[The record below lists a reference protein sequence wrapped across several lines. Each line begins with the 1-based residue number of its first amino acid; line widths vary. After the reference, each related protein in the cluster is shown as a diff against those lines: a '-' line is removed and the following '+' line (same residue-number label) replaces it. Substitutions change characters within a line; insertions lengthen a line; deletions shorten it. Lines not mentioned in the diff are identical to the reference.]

1 MNCPRH
7 IALASCLLLGAGV
20 FSVSTAHAIPADVV
34 GGQTSV
40 LLDAEL
46 LESAA
51 GLTISGVSS
60 DVIVPGNL
68 GTDSVAFDINSR
80 SATAPLLP
88 TTFTY
93 DSDAFAPFSGTIE
106 HLGSVFFN
114 DGAIEVGNFTIGFD
128 ASRASDD
135 ISGFFVEST
144 VGVEA
149 ILSDVAPPSSLVATA
164 TDLTIA
170 ADLLV
175 SPEFAGFLGLDL
187 TGADVGDALVEG
199 IAQADAQV
207 PVPTTLALFALGLI
221 GMGYQQRRAQRSA

>member
-128 ASRASDD
+128 DTRVPSGV
-135 ISGFFVEST
+135 SGFFVEST
-144 VGVEA
+144 VGLTG
-149 ILSDVAPPSSLVATA
+149 ILFDIAPTDVSPAASSLE
-164 TDLTIA
+164 IA
-170 ADLLV
+170 ANLLV
-175 SPEFAGFLGLDL
+175 SAEFADILENTAL
-187 TGADVGDALVEG
+187 TGADVGDALVQAS
-199 IAQADAQV
+199 AQADAGV
-207 PVPTTLALFALGLI
+207 PLPTTLALFALGLI